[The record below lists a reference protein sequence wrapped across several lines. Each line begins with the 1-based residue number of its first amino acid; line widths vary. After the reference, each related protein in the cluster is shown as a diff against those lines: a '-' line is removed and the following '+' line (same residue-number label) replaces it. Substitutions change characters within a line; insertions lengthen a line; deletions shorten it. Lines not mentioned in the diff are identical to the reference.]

1 LVTQRRGAS
10 SIGCLFSLLVL
21 AAVVYFGVNVGEVYW
36 RFYQYRDDMQQEVRF
51 AAHTQNDAIV
61 NRLRAAADSLGLPEG
76 AGHVVIR
83 RSSAMISIESYY
95 DEPVE
100 LPGHVRELHF
110 HPRAE
115 GPL

>member
-1 LVTQRRGAS
+1 MTRRRGAS

-36 RFYQYRDDMQQEVRF
+36 RYYQFRDDMQQEVRF
-51 AAHTQNDAIV
+51 AAHYTSDAIAG
-61 NRLRAAADSLGLPEG
+61 RLRAAADSLGLPEA
-76 AGHVVIR
+76 AGHVIIR
-83 RSSAMISIESYY
+83 RSSSMISVESDY

-110 HPRAE
+110 HLRAE

>member
-1 LVTQRRGAS
+1 M
-10 SIGCLFSLLVL
+10 GCLFSLLIV
-21 AAVVYFGVNVGEVYW
+21 AAVGYFGVNVGEVYW
-36 RFYQYRDDMQQEVRF
+36 RFYQYRDDMVQEVRF
-51 AAHTQNDAIV
+51 AAHNQNDAIA
-61 NRLRAAADSLGLPEG
+61 NRLAAEADSLGLPDP
-76 AGHVVIR
+76 AGHVLIR
-83 RSSAMISIESYY
+83 RSSSAISIESYY